1 MEGDLASRRTDSR
14 DLEARQA
21 PNEPCHIWP
30 WSAGAEPEMPLTFGT
45 PIEPFHPGYR
55 SFASPDDW
63 FEAIS
68 PHFVGARFAQR
79 TGRLSL
85 SARFD
90 AIADTTLV
98 DMHVRQSGFR
108 QGQRGFYVEG
118 CAKHRYFALWLAKGA
133 ASLAQSHNVIDLTA
147 GRWVL
152 VKATSPCEFGV
163 RDGGRCIGIMLP
175 ERHVGAWADL
185 IGEGGRLLSP
195 CEDGDMAAAML
206 TELLERSTELSLR
219 AQQSFELLLVD
230 LLDSVLN
237 KSAPTYR
244 DKGKPDVLPAK
255 LRRAK
260 ELVAAQLSNPA
271 LRPEDIGHAIGVSRR
286 ALYNLFGQ
294 VGETPMGYV
303 REQRLKEAA
312 RRLRNASLTDAT
324 VTRIAY
330 DLGFADPS
338 HFARLFRA
346 QYGMSPRQW
355 GTATPDR

>member
-1 MEGDLASRRTDSR
+1 MEGYLASERADSR
-14 DLEARQA
+14 DIEAGQA
-21 PNEPCHIWP
+21 PNEPSCIRP
-30 WSAGAEPEMPLTFGT
+30 LSVGAEPARPLTLRR
-45 PIEPFHPGYR
+45 PIEPSHLGYR
-55 SFASPDDW
+55 TFASPDDW

-90 AIADTTLV
+90 AVADTMLV

-108 QGQRGFYVEG
+108 QGQRGFHVEG
-118 CAKHRYFALWLAKGA
+118 CAKHRYFALWQAKGA
-133 ASLAQSHNVIDLTA
+133 ASLAQSRNVIDLTA

-175 ERHVGAWADL
+175 ERQVDRWGDL
-185 IGEGGRLLSP
+185 IGEGGLLLSP

-206 TELLERSTELSLR
+206 IELLERSTQLGMR

-230 LLDSVLN
+230 LLDSVLDR
-237 KSAPTYR
+237 SAPTYQT
-244 DKGKPDVLPAK
+244 KGRPEVPPAK

-260 ELVAAQLSNPA
+260 ELVEAQLSNPA

-286 ALYNLFGQ
+286 SLYNLFSQIGA
-294 VGETPMGYV
+294 TPMGYV

-324 VTRIAY
+324 VTSIAY

-355 GTATPDR
+355 GNATPDR

>member
-1 MEGDLASRRTDSR
+1 MEGYLALERADSR
-14 DLEARQA
+14 DIEAGQA
-21 PNEPCHIWP
+21 PNEPSCIRP
-30 WSAGAEPEMPLTFGT
+30 LSVGAEPARPLTLRR
-45 PIEPFHPGYR
+45 PIEPSHRGYR
-55 SFASPDDW
+55 TFASPDDW

-79 TGRLSL
+79 SGRLSL

-90 AIADTTLV
+90 AVADTMLV

-108 QGQRGFYVEG
+108 QGQRGFHVEG
-118 CAKHRYFALWLAKGA
+118 CAKHRYFALWQAKGA
-133 ASLAQSHNVIDLTA
+133 ASLAQSRNVIDLTA

-175 ERHVGAWADL
+175 ERQVDRWGDL

-206 TELLERSTELSLR
+206 IELLERSTQLGMR

-230 LLDSVLN
+230 LLDSVLD
-237 KSAPTYR
+237 KSAPTYQT
-244 DKGKPDVLPAK
+244 KGRPEVPPAK

-260 ELVAAQLSNPA
+260 ELVEAQLGNPA

-286 ALYNLFGQ
+286 SLYNLFSQIGA
-294 VGETPMGYV
+294 TPMGYV

-324 VTRIAY
+324 VTSIAY

-355 GTATPDR
+355 GNATPDR